1 MDNMPDGRVRQ
12 GYNTS
17 VRCLRVASEQVV
29 CKYVK
34 WITCCVIPS
43 PKSLVF
49 KVLYRLHLFFASNL
63 ACIVLHKRISTMRYV
78 FANIHKIIVLS
89 SSFLG
94 FFHFV
99 SHFLTDIMPY
109 CMFCPTCK
117 AADTAK
123 VQCLPL
129 PWKSDAKVW
138 RISVNCK
145 SII

>member
-1 MDNMPDGRVRQ
+1 M
-12 GYNTS
+12 
-17 VRCLRVASEQVV
+17 VASGKDTTHPSGAFVWHLSRL
-29 CKYVK
+29 YVRNENGLFSAQY
-34 WITCCVIPS
+34 PP

-49 KVLYRLHLFFASNL
+49 KALYCLRLFFASNL
-63 ACIVLHKRISTMRYV
+63 AGIVLHKRISTMRYV

-123 VQCLPL
+123 VQCLP
-129 PWKSDAKVW
+129 PVICTEGQKVQ
-138 RISVNCK
+138 VE
-145 SII
+145 

>member
-1 MDNMPDGRVRQ
+1 MRMDYFLR
-12 GYNTS
+12 NT
-17 VRCLRVASEQVV
+17 
-29 CKYVK
+29 
-34 WITCCVIPS
+34 P

-49 KVLYRLHLFFASNL
+49 KALYCLRLFFASNL
-63 ACIVLHKRISTMRYV
+63 AGIVLHKRISTMRYV

-123 VQCLPL
+123 VQCLP
-129 PWKSDAKVW
+129 PVICTEGQKVQ
-138 RISVNCK
+138 VE
-145 SII
+145 

>member
-12 GYNTS
+12 GHSASFRY
-17 VRCLRVASEQVV
+17 LRVASGQVV
-29 CKYVK
+29 CKKRV
-34 WITCCVIPS
+34 WINCCAIP
-43 PKSLVF
+43 PLNRWYLGYYTACICSLQAILQ
-49 KVLYRLHLFFASNL
+49 VLYYINTY
-63 ACIVLHKRISTMRYV
+63 STMRIIY
-78 FANIHKIIVLS
+78 ANIHKIIVLS

-123 VQCLPL
+123 VQCLP
-129 PWKSDAKVW
+129 PV
-138 RISVNCK
+138 ICTEG
-145 SII
+145 